1 MKKGSD
7 DGSGL
12 DNSNPLEHL
21 EKSGEG
27 YENKDEL
34 NENSQHSEGIE
45 IKDDEYNEPEIDLE
59 REEMENDYELMKS
72 LNNLKERNK
81 KLESVNKYQKI
92 KLESLESEL
101 DKALTQIKL
110 KDAEIEDLKNSNPG
124 KLAQNKTA
132 SYVAQ
137 INNLNLQVDKYKA
150 LVNDKKIEYNTLL
163 DKYNEIQNEEL
174 PLALVIEGKGQ
185 GIFENDHQTLWQ
197 YLAGEIDPESN
208 KEDIDEG
215 PNLPMNMEF
224 KKYGD
229 FENPLDLED
238 MIYYEDD
245 ISDLMMHQDPNYMNE
260 INHLI
265 RTISAYEIFN
275 NEKVNKEFKRL
286 LKTHNLNNAYEMVV
300 NSVTDLF
307 ISEELDE
314 NNYDEVFTQ
323 CIKKLK

>member
-1 MKKGSD
+1 MK
-7 DGSGL
+7 
-12 DNSNPLEHL
+12 
-21 EKSGEG
+21 
-27 YENKDEL
+27 
-34 NENSQHSEGIE
+34 
-45 IKDDEYNEPEIDLE
+45 
-59 REEMENDYELMKS
+59 R
-72 LNNLKERNK
+72 
-81 KLESVNKYQKI
+81 KY
-92 KLESLESEL
+92 
-101 DKALTQIKL
+101 
-110 KDAEIEDLKNSNPG
+110 
-124 KLAQNKTA
+124 
-132 SYVAQ
+132 
-137 INNLNLQVDKYKA
+137 
-150 LVNDKKIEYNTLL
+150 
-163 DKYNEIQNEEL
+163 KYNEIQNEEL

-197 YLAGEIDPESN
+197 YLAGKIDPESN

-229 FENPLDLED
+229 FDNPLDLED